1 MYPVSRRVSGF
12 APATAAAADPPYLYL
27 PGSGGDTADR
37 DGVEVAADRLPLYA
51 PEQHGPG
58 THRASSGPCRT
69 GRRVV
74 QMSVASYDVLVVGGG
89 TGNNVAAAAA
99 EAGLETAL
107 VEKGPLGGT
116 CLNRGCN
123 PSKMVIQAATAAN
136 SVRDAGRFHLD
147 ASLDGHDFAAV
158 IDEMDETLSGLATGM
173 EERYREMD
181 HLTLYKSEAEFVD
194 ERTVAVDGERVRG
207 DRVVVAAGSRP
218 VVPPIDGLD
227 TVDFLTSRS
236 ALYLREQPD
245 SLVVLGGGYIAVE
258 LGYFFES
265 MGTDVSIVEMRDS
278 LVPRE
283 DPAVA
288 ETFTDIARERHDVYT
303 GHRATAVESD
313 GDEMTVHAERENGEQ
328 VTVSGEELLVAVG
341 RRPNTDTLSVEAAGL
356 ATDDRGFL
364 ETDESLATSA
374 ENVWALGDIAG
385 NHMFKH
391 SGDYE
396 TDCLVRTVVEDNPT
410 PVDYTAMP
418 HAIFTEPQIAG
429 VGATEDEL
437 QDRAYVVGRQ
447 SIPGTPMGRAKKL
460 DHGFVKVLA
469 APDGEILGCHIL
481 GHEASVLLHEVVVA
495 MRSAGGHVEDVAG
508 TIHAHPT
515 LNKAV
520 EYAFQDAA

>member
-1 MYPVSRRVSGF
+1 M
-12 APATAAAADPPYLYL
+12 TD
-27 PGSGGDTADR
+27 
-37 DGVEVAADRLPLYA
+37 E
-51 PEQHGPG
+51 
-58 THRASSGPCRT
+58 
-69 GRRVV
+69 
-74 QMSVASYDVLVVGGG
+74 YDLLVVGGG

-99 EAGLETAL
+99 DAGMETAL

-123 PSKMVIQAATAAN
+123 PSKMVIQAANAAN
-136 SVRDAGRFHLD
+136 NVRDAERFHMTTTL
-147 ASLDGHDFAAV
+147 GEHDFAGI
-158 IDEMDETLSGLATGM
+158 IDEMDETLSGIAADM
-173 EERYREMD
+173 EARYREKPN
-181 HLTLYKSEAEFVD
+181 LTLYKNEAAFVD
-194 ERTVAVDGERVRG
+194 ERTVAVGGERVRG

-218 VVPPIDGLD
+218 LVPPIDGLD
-227 TVDFLTSRS
+227 AVDFLTSRS

-265 MGTDVSIVEMRDS
+265 LGTDVTIVEMMDS

-283 DPAVA
+283 DPDVA
-288 ETFTDIARERHDVYT
+288 AAFTRVARERHEVYT
-303 GHRATAVESD
+303 GYRATAVEEGNGSV
-313 GDEMTVHAERENGEQ
+313 TVHAEREDGET
-328 VTVSGEELLVAVG
+328 VAVSGEELLVAVG
-341 RRPNTDTLSVEAAGL
+341 RRPNTDTLAVEAAGIE
-356 ATDDRGFL
+356 TDDSGFVQ
-364 ETDESLATSA
+364 TDDHLGTSA

-396 TDCLVRTVVEDNPT
+396 TDRLVETVVEDDPT

-429 VGATEDEL
+429 VGVTEDEL
-437 QDRAYVVGRQ
+437 AEADREYVVGRQ
-447 SIPGTPMGRAKKL
+447 SLPGTPMGRAKKL

-469 APDGEILGCHIL
+469 GPDGEILGCHIF

-508 TIHAHPT
+508 VIHAHPT

-520 EYAFQDAA
+520 EYAFEDAQ